1 MHIYCSD
8 LIWPVNTEKYIS
20 LTPNTVFFKIRK
32 GQLTFSAQTTL
43 YGRIIVYSA
52 QRPVVLAPKSLAP
65 VHFEAS
71 FKRDWDLDLPEKW
84 CQKVYK
90 HTKWDFFECLL
101 QVFLKFNP
109 PPPQKN
115 YLFGSTTLLAVNLR
129 KIFYSKLVAS
139 CFVCSLRWRH
149 KVTGFRCRTAKT
161 TTRQPEI

>member
-20 LTPNTVFFKIRK
+20 LTPYTVFFKIRK

-84 CQKVYK
+84 CQKNYK
-90 HTKWDFFECLL
+90 TKTKD
-101 QVFLKFNP
+101 
-109 PPPQKN
+109 
-115 YLFGSTTLLAVNLR
+115 GRTL
-129 KIFYSKLVAS
+129 
-139 CFVCSLRWRH
+139 
-149 KVTGFRCRTAKT
+149 
-161 TTRQPEI
+161 